1 MGHDGITGHTAG
13 LQRPQHRAAEVTK
26 LAVEV
31 TKLAEEVRKLAA
43 EVTNLAG
50 EVTKLVAAVFG
61 WSRRALRT
69 VVRWFCS
76 PPVLRSEENWQGMWV
91 GRG

>member
-13 LQRPQHRAAEVTK
+13 LQRPQHRAAEV
-26 LAVEV
+26 
-31 TKLAEEVRKLAA
+31 RKLAA
-43 EVTNLAG
+43 EVTKLA
-50 EVTKLVAAVFG
+50 AAVVG
-61 WSRRALRT
+61 WSRMALRT
-69 VVRWFCS
+69 AVRWFCS